1 MKMVHYMYMRCT
13 VFGIAVVFIFG
24 CASSRE
30 KQAFDD
36 LAKMEETKYVSGNHT
51 YTPQNLPTLNKE
63 SAISDYLAYAA
74 LNNPGLEAAFNRWK
88 AALQKVPQGRSL
100 PDPQFTYKYFI
111 KEVETR
117 VGPQRH
123 KLVWRA

>member
-36 LAKMEETKYVSGNHT
+36 LAKMEETQYVSGNHT

-63 SAISDYLAYAA
+63 SAISA
-74 LNNPGLEAAFNRWK
+74 
-88 AALQKVPQGRSL
+88 
-100 PDPQFTYKYFI
+100 
-111 KEVETR
+111 
-117 VGPQRH
+117 
-123 KLVWRA
+123 